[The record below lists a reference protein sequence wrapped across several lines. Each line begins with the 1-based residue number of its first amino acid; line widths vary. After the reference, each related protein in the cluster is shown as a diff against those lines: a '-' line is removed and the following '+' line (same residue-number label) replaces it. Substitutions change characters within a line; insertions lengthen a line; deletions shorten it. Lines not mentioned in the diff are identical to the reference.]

1 VQIPQ
6 PLPIRSLHL
15 ATRDADAIAAVQPER
30 QRRYQQIAPGSF
42 RGSVFEQAFGRAA
55 LLSEHWSCGMRVV
68 CDRPSGYRVF
78 AVPTVLGGDARWC
91 GGELSRGVLMRTDE
105 PWELAASG
113 PFGYA
118 AFGVDR
124 RALDAVET
132 QLAGGEPRRTP
143 SGNAILRRIH
153 AEWLGDRVRLLLRAL
168 APMRPDPVALDAAS
182 SQLLLLA
189 ARLGSIGAGAPNE
202 RPAPPS
208 RRRAAVR
215 RVEEW
220 LDAHPGERASIPALC
235 NVAGVSE
242 RTLEYAFRE
251 RLGMTPAR
259 YLKIRR
265 LNFVHR
271 ELETAAPQGAS
282 VTSIALRS
290 GFFDLG
296 RFAGEYRAL
305 FGELPSETLGRAVR
319 HRPAR
324 SARGLPQ
331 RLGGRAGT
339 SV

>member
-1 VQIPQ
+1 
-6 PLPIRSLHL
+6 
-15 ATRDADAIAAVQPER
+15 
-30 QRRYQQIAPGSF
+30 
-42 RGSVFEQAFGRAA
+42 
-55 LLSEHWSCGMRVV
+55 
-68 CDRPSGYRVF
+68 
-78 AVPTVLGGDARWC
+78 
-91 GGELSRGVLMRTDE
+91 MRTDE

-124 RALDAVET
+124 RALDVVET
-132 QLAGGEPRRTP
+132 QLAGGEPRRVP

-168 APMRPDPVALDAAS
+168 APVRPDPVALDAAS

-189 ARLGSIGAGAPNE
+189 ARLGSIGAGASNE

-208 RRRAAVR
+208 QRRAAVR

-220 LDAHPGERASIPALC
+220 LDAQPGERASIPALC

-265 LNFVHR
+265 LNFVRR

-282 VTSIALRS
+282 VTAIALRS

-305 FGELPSETLGRAVR
+305 FGELPSETLRRVAARRGERI
-319 HRPAR
+319 AR
-324 SARGLPQ
+324 SARDLPE
-331 RLGGRAGT
+331 GSAGAART
-339 SV
+339 APPV